1 MTTLKKDDLVA
12 VVRFAKVTAVNNSK
26 QFVTVVDVDDKTEF
40 DINGKTMID
49 TLKTGS
55 IHGKPQKVTMTRAA
69 ENLSTSFNTPFTVC
83 FQKQNGDERILR
95 GRLLSTESLL
105 GRSNVEDLD
114 IADAHRMRQVDH
126 RTIRWIIVGG
136 EKYEVK

>member
-69 ENLSTSFNTPFTVC
+69 EILSTSFNTPFTVC

>member
-1 MTTLKKDDLVA
+1 
-12 VVRFAKVTAVNNSK
+12 VTAVNKAK

-55 IHGKPQKVTMTRAA
+55 IHGKPQKVTMTKAA
-69 ENLSTSFNTPFTVC
+69 EILSTSFNTPFTVC
-83 FQKQNGDERILR
+83 FTKQNGDERILR

>member
-1 MTTLKKDDLVA
+1 
-12 VVRFAKVTAVNNSK
+12 VTAVNKAK

-55 IHGKPQKVTMTRAA
+55 IHGKPQKVTMTKAA
-69 ENLSTSFNTPFTVC
+69 EILSTSFNTPFTVC
-83 FQKQNGDERILR
+83 FTKQNGDERILR

-114 IADAHRMRQVDH
+114 ITDAHRMRQVDH

>member
-1 MTTLKKDDLVA
+1 M
-12 VVRFAKVTAVNNSK
+12 TAVNKAK

-55 IHGKPQKVTMTRAA
+55 IHGKPQKVTMTKAA
-69 ENLSTSFNTPFTVC
+69 EILSTSFNTPFTVC
-83 FQKQNGDERILR
+83 FTKQNGDERILR

>member
-1 MTTLKKDDLVA
+1 M
-12 VVRFAKVTAVNNSK
+12 TAVNKAK

-55 IHGKPQKVTMTRAA
+55 IHGKPQKVTMTKAA
-69 ENLSTSFNTPFTVC
+69 EILSTSFNTPFTVC
-83 FQKQNGDERILR
+83 FTKQNGDERILR

-114 IADAHRMRQVDH
+114 ITDAHRMRQVDH

>member
-1 MTTLKKDDLVA
+1 M
-12 VVRFAKVTAVNNSK
+12 TAVNNSK

-69 ENLSTSFNTPFTVC
+69 EILSTSFNTPFTVC
-83 FQKQNGDERILR
+83 FTKQNGNERILR

>member
-1 MTTLKKDDLVA
+1 MTELKKDDLVA
-12 VVRFAKVTAVNNSK
+12 VVRFAKVTAVNKAK

-55 IHGKPQKVTMTRAA
+55 IHGKPQKVTMTKAA
-69 ENLSTSFNTPFTVC
+69 EILSTSFNTPFTVC
-83 FQKQNGDERILR
+83 FTKQNGDERILR

-114 IADAHRMRQVDH
+114 ITDAHRMRQVDH